1 MVVLLGGQ
9 KSGRNNE
16 VTIRQG
22 STVFV
27 NQEIITVAVS
37 SLLWCKVKCSIAKVQ
52 NKRMSPLEQNNITLT
67 KPAP

>member
-1 MVVLLGGQ
+1 MYGRFAGRP

-16 VTIRQG
+16 VTVRQG

-27 NQEIITVAVS
+27 DQE
-37 SLLWCKVKCSIAKVQ
+37 LWVDYCGVKLSALAKVQ

>member
-16 VTIRQG
+16 VTVRQG

-27 NQEIITVAVS
+27 NQEISTVAVS
-37 SLLWCKVKCSIAKVQ
+37 SLWCKVKCSIAKVQ